1 MGRLSEA
8 CRDLHNH
15 TQCKVGM
22 CTTNRIKQPDRRTQR
37 LEASRPAAHQS
48 KLDLGLV
55 SVRMVGAY
63 STSVS
68 QSTPAAT
75 MPTPLR
81 ISPAH
86 AFGCTP
92 SVKALGFQFSNSP
105 AGKSCEPEPACLGA
119 PQNEPEPK
127 VVVRSTAVIRLYA
140 HEVADLARS
149 LILAQTAIAIEVARR
164 LCSASDGMRLT
175 MQRGTER
182 QFERA

>member
-1 MGRLSEA
+1 
-8 CRDLHNH
+8 
-15 TQCKVGM
+15 
-22 CTTNRIKQPDRRTQR
+22 
-37 LEASRPAAHQS
+37 
-48 KLDLGLV
+48 
-55 SVRMVGAY
+55 
-63 STSVS
+63 
-68 QSTPAAT
+68 

-164 LCSASDGMRLT
+164 LCSASDEMRLT